1 MGEKEKPSRHDDKE
15 PLYTIGVVS
24 RLLSCEQSTLRRY
37 ESAGLVT
44 PSRTEGNTRLYS
56 NENLETLR
64 TVHRLIDGEKINA
77 AGVRMVMRMQREI
90 DELKTKVEEL
100 EARLRE
106 LQGEGR

>member
-1 MGEKEKPSRHDDKE
+1 MGKNDKPAGYKDSE

-56 NENLETLR
+56 NQNIETLR
-64 TVHRLIDGEKINA
+64 TVHRLIDGEKLNA
-77 AGVRMVMRMQREI
+77 RGARMVIGMQNEI
-90 DELKTKVEEL
+90 AMLKARIEEL

-106 LQGEGR
+106 LEGESS